1 MANNERNNVMK
12 IKDLADRFPEV
23 FTMEYDG
30 TKSINTPYG
39 ASFLFTYSDSK
50 GNKYSTFLKGTEF
63 SSVYEKK
70 LLDVVNTFKKGQSFT
85 VRRFEKE
92 SKKTPGRA
100 YSVYAFTNPD
110 DKSVTDTALRR
121 MISYAIDNNM
131 TVDDLERFAI
141 KSGATNEEVSWLKTE
156 FLRKDGGA
164 A

>member
-1 MANNERNNVMK
+1 MAEQTRNTIIK
-12 IKDLADRFPEV
+12 IKDLAERFPEV

-30 TKSINTPYG
+30 TKSISSPYG

-70 LLDVVNTFKKGQSFT
+70 LLDVVNTFKKGQPFT
-85 VRRFEKE
+85 VRRFEKD
-92 SKKTPGRA
+92 SKKVAGRT

-121 MISYAIDNNM
+121 MIGYARDNNM
-131 TVDDLERFAI
+131 TVEDLERFAI

-156 FLRKDGGA
+156 FLRNDGGA
-164 A
+164 V